1 MTSCWIRPWRPP
13 RPRWRKTWAGSWKAR
28 STRLFCRRCG
38 PAPAAASRWRS
49 GWASARAPC
58 ATSWPACARR
68 AYRFRA
74 RACND
79 SPWPANCIIIRNVNF
94 TVTTASGAM
103 HMDINASGLLTEMQ
117 SLQGEMRTSSPQV
130 QAGGLHEDFSA
141 LLGKAINNVNG
152 LQKSTDD
159 LRTRFEL
166 GDEAV
171 SLEQVM
177 LAAQKSG

>member
-1 MTSCWIRPWRPP
+1 
-13 RPRWRKTWAGSWKAR
+13 
-28 STRLFCRRCG
+28 
-38 PAPAAASRWRS
+38 
-49 GWASARAPC
+49 
-58 ATSWPACARR
+58 
-68 AYRFRA
+68 
-74 RACND
+74 
-79 SPWPANCIIIRNVNF
+79 
-94 TVTTASGAM
+94 
-103 HMDINASGLLTEMQ
+103 MDINASGLLTEMQ

-177 LAAQKSG
+177 LAAQKSGIAFEATVQVRNKVVDAYKTIMNMPV